1 MRARSKLGMEP
12 KRGPLT
18 HEEFEQSAAWIASQ
32 QLPSGEIPWQRGSKS
47 DPWDM
52 VHAAMGLAVAG
63 RHAESTAAY
72 RFLSRTQND
81 DGSWPGEWRGEAVS
95 NATRE
100 TNHAA
105 YVATGVWHQFCAK
118 PDADLLAELWPMV
131 SKAMDF
137 VVRHQL
143 PCGGIAWALDPD
155 GSAIELIEDPA
166 CAERV
171 QGRGVV
177 IVCRDL
183 ARSVAWY
190 ERVLG
195 LTVTARES
203 GATATGA
210 SFGAGSEARWDAAVL
225 ELPQRPAHYALRLE
239 QWHAPALAER
249 PRAVAN
255 QLGPFRVAFL
265 VDDAQAWHAEL
276 ARRGVACTAPPAWL
290 DMGPE
295 IPLDGLWALFFFDP
309 DGACVEMIQV

>member
-1 MRARSKLGMEP
+1 MPAITGFMHANVNCTDLVRARAFYEDALG
-12 KRGPLT
+12 LVV
-18 HEEFEQSAAWIASQ
+18 SA
-32 QLPSGEIPWQRGSKS
+32 
-47 DPWDM
+47 
-52 VHAAMGLAVAG
+52 H
-63 RHAESTAAY
+63 T
-72 RFLSRTQND
+72 
-81 DGSWPGEWRGEAVS
+81 
-95 NATRE
+95 
-100 TNHAA
+100 
-105 YVATGVWHQFCAK
+105 K
-118 PDADLLAELWPMV
+118 PDAPQPGAAFGLDGDALWDAYVLDDPRGMGVAASLDLLRWERPA
-131 SKAMDF
+131 
-137 VVRHQL
+137 
-143 PCGGIAWALDPD
+143 PCGAPPGFAPAPGIHRTVYAVPSLDAATARLAAAGRGALPAATVRRGDGDLRVAWALDPD

-171 QGRGVV
+171 QARGVA

-203 GATATGA
+203 GATGPGA
-210 SFGAGSEARWDAAVL
+210 SFGAVGEARWDAAVL

-239 QWHAPALAER
+239 QWHAPALVER

>member
-1 MRARSKLGMEP
+1 MPAITGFMHANVNCTDLVRARAFYEDALG
-12 KRGPLT
+12 LVV
-18 HEEFEQSAAWIASQ
+18 SA
-32 QLPSGEIPWQRGSKS
+32 
-47 DPWDM
+47 
-52 VHAAMGLAVAG
+52 H
-63 RHAESTAAY
+63 T
-72 RFLSRTQND
+72 
-81 DGSWPGEWRGEAVS
+81 
-95 NATRE
+95 
-100 TNHAA
+100 
-105 YVATGVWHQFCAK
+105 K
-118 PDADLLAELWPMV
+118 PDAPQPGAAFGLDGDALWDAYVLDDPRGMGVAASLDLLRWERPA
-131 SKAMDF
+131 
-137 VVRHQL
+137 
-143 PCGGIAWALDPD
+143 PCGAPPGFAPAPGIHRTVYAVPSLDAATARLAAAGRGALPAATVRRGDGDLRVAWALDPD

-171 QGRGVV
+171 QACGVA

-203 GATATGA
+203 GATGPGA
-210 SFGAGSEARWDAAVL
+210 SFGAVGEARWDAAVL

-239 QWHAPALAER
+239 QWHAPALVER

>member
-1 MRARSKLGMEP
+1 MPAITGFMHANVNCTDLVRARAFYEDALG
-12 KRGPLT
+12 LVV
-18 HEEFEQSAAWIASQ
+18 SA
-32 QLPSGEIPWQRGSKS
+32 
-47 DPWDM
+47 
-52 VHAAMGLAVAG
+52 H
-63 RHAESTAAY
+63 T
-72 RFLSRTQND
+72 
-81 DGSWPGEWRGEAVS
+81 
-95 NATRE
+95 
-100 TNHAA
+100 
-105 YVATGVWHQFCAK
+105 K
-118 PDADLLAELWPMV
+118 PDAPQPGAAFGLDGDALWDAYVLDDPRGMGVAASLDLLRWERPA
-131 SKAMDF
+131 
-137 VVRHQL
+137 
-143 PCGGIAWALDPD
+143 PCGAPPGFAPAPGIHRTTYAVPSLDAATARLAAAGRGVLPAATVPRGDGDARIAWALDPD

-203 GATATGA
+203 GATAPGA
-210 SFGAGSEARWDAAVL
+210 SFGAVGEARWDAAVL

-309 DGACVEMIQV
+309 DGACLEMIQV